1 MASSRLNSLK
11 STRKLTNFLT
21 TPSRVASK
29 LDWNK
34 RNGAVLA
41 LDIGKDR
48 IGMALASH
56 PLYSSSET
64 HMASLSPIELSYTQK
79 TYAEPQNHTKRI
91 LSSATLQEL
100 ESVMQTHN
108 VCALLVGWPL
118 SEGNRIGAPCGKV
131 LHTLD
136 CLVEE
141 SSMLDKR
148 PVCLWTGG
156 EPDVT
161 SKDHASGSF
170 EEDDWGRAP
179 IWAHPP
185 PSTKTVH
192 IASQE
197 QYTHHEASD
206 QVALRIWNDFSQN
219 QWPDLYQEQRLPGQ
233 EEQGDGAA
241 EESTST
247 ITTSSSKKQ
256 YDEKW
261 LEQHETSGSFQT
273 QLL

>member
-41 LDIGKDR
+41 LDIGRDS

-56 PLYSSSET
+56 PMYSTEKQHSKT
-64 HMASLSPIELSYTQK
+64 SLKPIQLSYEKK
-79 TYAEPQNHTKRI
+79 TYKEPKNHTKRI
-91 LSSATLQEL
+91 LSKETMNEL
-100 ESVMQTHN
+100 ESVLQEHN

-141 SSMLDKR
+141 SNLLDKR

-156 EPDVT
+156 EPDKT
-161 SKDHASGSF
+161 SSKDHTNGSF

-179 IWAHPP
+179 IWANPP
-185 PSTKTVH
+185 PSNRTIH

-197 QYTHHEASD
+197 QYIHHEASEH
-206 QVALRIWNDFSQN
+206 VALRIWNDFCKN
-219 QWPDLYQEQRLPGQ
+219 QWPDLYQELEMDDQDLT
-233 EEQGDGAA
+233 AM
-241 EESTST
+241 
-247 ITTSSSKKQ
+247 SSSKKQ
-256 YDEKW
+256 YDKDW
-261 LEQHETSGSFQT
+261 LEQHETSGSFRT